1 MSDLQAKDI
10 VNTKNGA
17 KIGKICDIVVNET
30 GEILYL
36 VVEPLKFSTW
46 SKRYIVSPPSLYIGS
61 NILTGSC
68 KDSRASL
75 ISYSSMWR
83 PI

>member
-36 VVEPLKFSTW
+36 VVEPLKFFKKYTSFWVETNIKF
-46 SKRYIVSPPSLYIGS
+46 SQIVKFGTDVILVDLS
-61 NILTGSC
+61 NG
-68 KDSRASL
+68 
-75 ISYSSMWR
+75 
-83 PI
+83 

>member
-1 MSDLQAKDI
+1 MRMSELQAKDI

-36 VVEPLKFSTW
+36 VVEPLKFFKKYTAFGVETNIKFSQ
-46 SKRYIVSPPSLYIGS
+46 IVKFGTDVILVDLS
-61 NILTGSC
+61 NG
-68 KDSRASL
+68 
-75 ISYSSMWR
+75 
-83 PI
+83 

>member
-1 MSDLQAKDI
+1 MRMSDLQAKDI

-36 VVEPLKFSTW
+36 VVEPLKFFKKYTSFWVETNIKF
-46 SKRYIVSPPSLYIGS
+46 SQIVKFGTDVILVDLS
-61 NILTGSC
+61 NG
-68 KDSRASL
+68 
-75 ISYSSMWR
+75 
-83 PI
+83 

>member
-1 MSDLQAKDI
+1 MRMSELQMKDI

-36 VVEPLKFSTW
+36 VVEPVKFLKKYTSFGGETNI
-46 SKRYIVSPPSLYIGS
+46 KFNQIVKFGTDVILVDLSIG
-61 NILTGSC
+61 
-68 KDSRASL
+68 
-75 ISYSSMWR
+75 
-83 PI
+83 

>member
-1 MSDLQAKDI
+1 MRMSDLQAKDI

-36 VVEPLKFSTW
+36 VVEPLKFFKKYTSFGVETNIKF
-46 SKRYIVSPPSLYIGS
+46 SQIVKFGTDVILVDLS
-61 NILTGSC
+61 NG
-68 KDSRASL
+68 
-75 ISYSSMWR
+75 
-83 PI
+83 